1 MFITSEQDIANIQV
15 GDKFQRYSYDKDAQ
29 VVKNGVIECTY
40 INKTRH
46 FFRCSGCNDFPE
58 GYIIRVANAAL
69 KEAFFNTCPG
79 VRKIEANQ
87 LDNTNNRF
95 TYDQLCSYT

>member
-1 MFITSEQDIANIQV
+1 MFITSVQDIANIQV
-15 GDKFQRYSYDKDAQ
+15 GDRFQRYSYDKEAR

-58 GYIIRVANAAL
+58 GYIIRVANTAL
-69 KEAFFNTCPG
+69 KDAFFNTCPG
-79 VRKIEANQ
+79 VKKIKIKE
-87 LDNTNNRF
+87 LDISNKPVA
-95 TYDQLCSYT
+95 